1 MVAENVDGINEQ
13 EIIEGAVA
21 AAEEV
26 KKRLASDPDAVRKI
40 LTNALDVTDTVTVY
54 PDKRVNLAFQK
65 HNEALRELK
74 NETAIN
80 PQVEDP
86 KRYEARIKA
95 LKPRL
100 DALESEG
107 AELRE
112 AIEAS
117 AVTLEFRGLGKR
129 AIKRIRN
136 DVRKEYP
143 LPPAG
148 TDDDPTLAEER
159 DEVYQERVIAAHI
172 QHAGYTAEDVA
183 DFRDKWPS
191 IEFGKLWATALK
203 LSITDDYLQGSLDA
217 DF

>member
-1 MVAENVDGINEQ
+1 MSTDNDGINER
-13 EIIEGAVA
+13 EIIEEAIA
-21 AAEEV
+21 AADKV
-26 KKRLASDPDAVRKI
+26 KTRLASDPDAVRKI
-40 LTNALDVTDTVTVY
+40 LTNSLDVSDTVTVY
-54 PDKRVNLAFQK
+54 PNKRVNLAFQK

-74 NETAIN
+74 KETALK
-80 PQVEDP
+80 PGEDG
-86 KRYEARIKA
+86 KEYEARIKT

-100 DALESEG
+100 EALEAEG

-117 AVTLEFRGLGKR
+117 AVTFEFRGLGKR
-129 AIKRIRN
+129 AVKRIRN

-148 TDDDPTLAEER
+148 TNDDPTLAEER

-172 QHAGYTAEDVA
+172 QHAGYTAEDVT

-191 IEFGKLWATALK
+191 VEFGKLWATALK

>member
-1 MVAENVDGINEQ
+1 MVTENVDGINEN
-13 EIIEGAVA
+13 EIIESAIT

-26 KKRLASDPDAVRKI
+26 KTRLASDPDAVRKI
-40 LTNALDVTDTVTVY
+40 LADSLEVTDTVTVY
-54 PDKRVNLAFQK
+54 PNKSVNLAFQK
-65 HNEALRELK
+65 HNEALRALK
-74 NETAIN
+74 DESGLKPGETDK
-80 PQVEDP
+80 E
-86 KRYEARIKA
+86 YEERIKA

-100 DALESEG
+100 DALEAEG
-107 AELRE
+107 AQLRQ
-112 AIEAS
+112 AIEDS
-117 AVTLEFRGLGKR
+117 AITFEFRGLGKR

-136 DVRKEYP
+136 DVRKDYP

-148 TDDDPTLAEER
+148 TDDDPTLAEAR

-183 DFRDKWPS
+183 DFRDKFPA

-203 LSITDDYLQGSLDA
+203 LSITDDYLRGAIDA